1 MPASSMS
8 TATLRPSAQ
17 QQRAA
22 SAQNP
27 RQLLTP
33 TTSRSSSNPNPTR
46 QGSNAPS
53 IRQEEKNF
61 VVANYEVA
69 AGQEPL
75 PPEQI
80 AQDPQNKQLGV
91 SAQQLRVDDFE
102 LMKTLGTGMLEPW
115 AQAEPGLSLDIIVDQ
130 AVHRHLRACLAGTS
144 GKSEARR
151 P

>member
-8 TATLRPSAQ
+8 TATLRPSSQ

-22 SAQNP
+22 SAQNH
-27 RQLLTP
+27 RQLLAP
-33 TTSRSSSNPNPTR
+33 TTPRSSSNPNPAR
-46 QGSNAPS
+46 QGSNPPS

-69 AGQEPL
+69 PGCEPL

-80 AQDPQNKQLGV
+80 AQDPQNKQLGF
-91 SAQQLRVDDFE
+91 SAQQLRVEDFE
-102 LMKTLGTGMLEPW
+102 LMKTLGTGMLESR
-115 AQAEPGLSLDIIVDQ
+115 AQTEPGPSPDIMVDQ
-130 AVHRHLRACLAGTS
+130 AVRRHLRACLAGTS